1 MLKIFVGLC
10 FFLIT
15 YVRGFCQISCKKRAG
30 TLLRRQGFFSDL
42 QKKVDDE
49 VWDFVYGRK
58 ERQWSPDRRPDGERG
73 IRAGPGPDSRLSWG
87 GAENMEMYEE
97 AASTQAQDLVALTES
112 VKNAP
117 MGLAA
122 TTIFGEGSKEAD
134 PQAEMSRMRLAQVP
148 SESSASRYISSPE
161 ELAELIFAK
170 YGRYHDASV
179 LRNTGQ
185 IAFNIYGPYL
195 GLRSFPY
202 TESQYLEK
210 LNIVAVMLGDFDQ
223 AWYVKEF
230 LLSPIAPRN
239 GLPSTPRFDT
249 AVTLRLNLSPTW
261 GSVDSTVVDEWFSA
275 QQGI

>member
-1 MLKIFVGLC
+1 MTKILVGVS
-10 FFLIT
+10 LIIT
-15 YVRGFCQISCKKRAG
+15 AVSGFRHILNRERGC
-30 TLLRRQGFFSDL
+30 LLRRQSFFSDL
-42 QKKVDDE
+42 QKKIDDE
-49 VWDFVYGRK
+49 AWDFLYGRK
-58 ERQWSPDRRPDGERG
+58 ERQWSPDRRPKDERG
-73 IRAGPGPDSRLSWG
+73 VRAGPGPDSMLSWG
-87 GAENMEMYEE
+87 GAENIEMYEE
-97 AASTQAQDLVALTES
+97 AAATRARDLVALTET
-112 VKNAP
+112 VKNEP

-122 TTIFGEGSKEAD
+122 TAIFGEGSKEAD
-134 PQAEMSRMRLAQVP
+134 PQTEIDTFRAAQVP
-148 SESSASRYISSPE
+148 SESSSSRYISSPE

-170 YGRYHDASV
+170 YGRYHDATI
-179 LRNTGQ
+179 LRNSGQ

-210 LNIVAVMLGDFDQ
+210 LNVVAVMLGDFDQ

-261 GSVDSTVVDEWFSA
+261 GSVDSALIDEWFSA